1 MFRRH
6 QVSYKLE
13 SILKGILAKNEL
25 PADEDDDNNV
35 DMKQGGSFQEQED
48 ENESEKNQQVLNTIL
63 DEEEAGFEDHDS
75 QMNHNNRYLRPEKR
89 RAGKLVDEDSSRGGK
104 LVAINE
110 TEVKQDDDGMKR
122 EKGIESHTT
131 LDDLYYIVD
140 LFAGGELIAK
150 LTPRDNL
157 VLKVNLSGVR
167 MVKVIPRT
175 ASSYSYRQ
183 HLPPL
188 FRPRN
193 QFQ

>member
-13 SILKGILAKNEL
+13 SILKGILANNQ
-25 PADEDDDNNV
+25 PVDEDDDNSV
-35 DMKQGGSFQEQED
+35 DMKRGGSFQEQGD

-63 DEEEAGFEDHDS
+63 DEEEAGFEDHDL
-75 QMNHNNRYLRPEKR
+75 QMDHNNNRYLRPEKR
-89 RAGKLVDEDSSRGGK
+89 RTGKLVDKDSGLGGK

-110 TEVKQDDDGMKR
+110 TEVKEDDDRMKR

-188 FRPRN
+188 FRPR
-193 QFQ
+193 FH